1 MAVIAAAPPDAA
13 ARAADRAAAAFLDCA
28 KLGSPELCA
37 CVAFR
42 VVTPLVER
50 ALNDPSARNLG
61 ATAADVCARLLEKT
75 TNPVARRPA
84 LARALAHAL
93 CAGARNAACDD
104 AQAAVFGPLAAA
116 LCLDRDDE
124 AADAPAAVPDK
135 GTAPDP
141 SSPERACFD
150 LCAKDHVGPSLARL
164 TTLAFLEGAEAPRA
178 LRRAAAS
185 ALLDL
190 EPALRAES
198 GDAACARSAAWDRRL
213 KLWQALG
220 LLLVRGDL
228 DEPDSAL
235 ARRVADISALALSSP
250 TALEVRYACEAAS
263 AAACRC
269 WPVVVDAL
277 LDRVGAVRDGDV
289 VPLAKASEVER
300 AGGREI
306 ALGSLMAV
314 AGAALID
321 GADDR
326 SRTRRARGGSWAWR
340 AASWAR
346 RAAWSAASPCS

>member
-1 MAVIAAAPPDAA
+1 M
-13 ARAADRAAAAFLDCA
+13 RTL
-28 KLGSPELCA
+28 S
-37 CVAFR
+37 
-42 VVTPLVER
+42 ER
-50 ALNDPSARNLG
+50 AGTPRADGPGRAPAR
-61 ATAADVCARLLEKT
+61 
-75 TNPVARRPA
+75 
-84 LARALAHAL
+84 AL

-141 SSPERACFD
+141 SSPERTCFD

-178 LRRAAAS
+178 IRRAAAS

-228 DEPDSAL
+228 DGPGSAL
-235 ARRVADISALALSSP
+235 ARRV
-250 TALEVRYACEAAS
+250 
-263 AAACRC
+263 
-269 WPVVVDAL
+269 
-277 LDRVGAVRDGDV
+277 G
-289 VPLAKASEVER
+289 
-300 AGGREI
+300 
-306 ALGSLMAV
+306 
-314 AGAALID
+314 
-321 GADDR
+321 
-326 SRTRRARGGSWAWR
+326 
-340 AASWAR
+340 
-346 RAAWSAASPCS
+346 

>member
-1 MAVIAAAPPDAA
+1 M
-13 ARAADRAAAAFLDCA
+13 
-28 KLGSPELCA
+28 
-37 CVAFR
+37 
-42 VVTPLVER
+42 
-50 ALNDPSARNLG
+50 
-61 ATAADVCARLLEKT
+61 
-75 TNPVARRPA
+75 
-84 LARALAHAL
+84 
-93 CAGARNAACDD
+93 
-104 AQAAVFGPLAAA
+104 
-116 LCLDRDDE
+116 
-124 AADAPAAVPDK
+124 
-135 GTAPDP
+135 
-141 SSPERACFD
+141 
-150 LCAKDHVGPSLARL
+150 
-164 TTLAFLEGAEAPRA
+164 
-178 LRRAAAS
+178 
-185 ALLDL
+185 
-190 EPALRAES
+190 
-198 GDAACARSAAWDRRL
+198 

-321 GADDR
+321 GRRRLDR
-326 SRTRRARGGSWAWR
+326 GRGAR
-340 AASWAR
+340 AAAPGRPAASSAR
-346 RAAWSAASPCS
+346 RAVWSGRRRALSKRLFREFPPASDGHDRTGPRARIERDPDVARLVKRQGRFFHDLRSADKCSLIHSAEASLVAGLKSDLVDGR